1 MDNYIESNE
10 IARPL
15 RGSKR
20 RGKQPDK
27 LCVKLFLL
35 VPEIDETIVVSKGV
49 RSKKELERLKNIGCG
64 QPDNGKFWF

>member
-10 IARPL
+10 IARPH

-35 VPEIDETIVVSKGV
+35 DPENNEKTVSKGV
-49 RSKKELERLKNIGCG
+49 RSKKELERLKDIGCG
-64 QPDNGKFWF
+64 KPETSKNSF